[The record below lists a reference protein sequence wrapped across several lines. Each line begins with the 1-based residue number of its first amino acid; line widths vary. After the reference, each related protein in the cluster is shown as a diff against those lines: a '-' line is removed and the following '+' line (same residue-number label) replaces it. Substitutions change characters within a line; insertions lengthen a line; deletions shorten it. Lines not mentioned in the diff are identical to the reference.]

1 MKPSNPNE
9 RGRSSP
15 KFVQDR
21 EEANQALT
29 SEQQPGKDLK
39 SSVRRS
45 RKRKILVFVFVL
57 LFIIGAYSGYWELS
71 GKFRTVDKGILYRS
85 AELPS
90 EKLIELCRR
99 HQIRAVIDL
108 RTDEKEALSE
118 ESALK
123 MIGVRHIHLPSTQ
136 IPSPNTVRLFL
147 RIMDNPG
154 NRPVLLHC
162 VHGIGRTGIFTA
174 IYRMEYQGWSNSR
187 ALLEAMFLS
196 GFGSFLPTSQKA
208 KFISNYTPSRMP

>member
-1 MKPSNPNE
+1 MKSFHQKDSNRSNPEFAQDSKIANHALSSESQLGNE
-9 RGRSSP
+9 
-15 KFVQDR
+15 
-21 EEANQALT
+21 LT
-29 SEQQPGKDLK
+29 

-45 RKRKILVFVFVL
+45 RTRKIFIFVL
-57 LFIIGAYSGYWELS
+57 LLVIGAYSGYWELS
-71 GKFRTVDKGILYRS
+71 GKFRAVDKGILYRS
-85 AELPS
+85 AELS
-90 EKLIELCRR
+90 SGKLIDLCRK
-99 HQIRAVIDL
+99 HEIRTVIDL
-108 RTDEKEALSE
+108 RTDEKAALSE

-123 MIGVRHIHLPSTQ
+123 MIDVKHIHLPSTQ

-162 VHGIGRTGIFTA
+162 VHGIGRTGILSA

-196 GFGSFLPTSQKA
+196 GFGSFLPSSPKA
-208 KFISNYTPSRMP
+208 KFISAYTSRR